1 MSGTPTTG
9 EVSELAGVLTGAV
22 ILRGESGFDEELAT
36 FNTSVVHTPF
46 AVVCAESVADV
57 QATVRFATA
66 HGIAVGVHSTGHG
79 YTSFTEGIMVS
90 MRRLDSLEIDPERHL
105 ITVGAGV
112 RWHAVLEAAA
122 PLGLA
127 PLAGSSTD
135 VGVVGYSLGG
145 GLSIMGRAFGMG
157 VDQVHAL
164 EVVMMDGEVRQVDAH
179 SEPDLFWGLRG
190 GGCNL
195 GVVTRIT
202 VELVAVTEF
211 YGGGIYF
218 DGAHMRDILI
228 AYGEWTQSIPD
239 EMCTSLAMIWMP
251 PSPAVP
257 EPLRGRVIAHLR
269 VCYLGEGGS
278 GDEMLAPMRAVAP
291 ALIDHVS
298 MIPVTNLDAIHG
310 DPPEPI
316 PFYLRGTLLR
326 EVTAQTADA
335 LLSIVGAD
343 VQVPMLLWDL
353 RHQQGAFARIP
364 EHAAAISGRDA
375 AFNLQVVGL
384 DLPEA
389 SVAVH
394 AVVDAATL
402 AMDPWSTGETIL
414 NVHGAVKDEADR
426 RRAFDDVT
434 YERLV
439 GLVHRYDPQGLLR
452 HGHSIARAG
461 MTAG

>member
-1 MSGTPTTG
+1 MTGALASSGL
-9 EVSELAGVLTGAV
+9 SELAAALTGTV
-22 ILRGESGFDEELAT
+22 IERGEPGFDDELAT
-36 FNTSVVHTPF
+36 FNSAVVHTPF
-46 AVVCAESVADV
+46 AVVCAETVTDV
-57 QATVRFATA
+57 QATLRYATA
-66 HGIAVGVHSTGHG
+66 HGVAVGVHSTGHG
-79 YTSFTEGIMVS
+79 YTSFTDGVMVS
-90 MRRLDSLEIDPERHL
+90 VRRLDSMELDPERHL
-105 ITVGAGV
+105 ISVGAGV
-112 RWHAVLEAAA
+112 RWGAVLDAAA

-157 VDQVHAL
+157 VDQVRAL
-164 EVVMMDGEVRQVDAH
+164 EVVTLDGEVRQVDAQ

-190 GGCNL
+190 GGGNL

-218 DGAHMRDILI
+218 DGAHMRDILV

-239 EMCTSLAMIWMP
+239 ELCTSLAMIWMP

-257 EPLRGRVIAHLR
+257 EPLRGKTVAHLR
-269 VCYLGEGGS
+269 VCYLGEPS
-278 GDEMLAPMRAVAP
+278 AGDEMLAPMRAAAP

-298 MIPVTNLDAIHG
+298 MTPVTQLDAIHG

-326 EVTAQTADA
+326 EVTEQTADA
-335 LLSIVGAD
+335 LLSIVGTD

-353 RHQQGAFARIP
+353 RHQQGAFSRTP
-364 EHAAAISGRDA
+364 EHPSAVDGREA

-389 SVAVH
+389 SPAVH

-402 AMDPWSTGETIL
+402 AMDPWSTGGTIL
-414 NVHGAVKDEADR
+414 NVHGSVKDEADR
-426 RRAFDDVT
+426 RRAFDDAT

-439 GLVHRYDPQGLLR
+439 ALVRKYDPQGLLR
-452 HGHSIARAG
+452 HGHSIAR
-461 MTAG
+461 TAVPAD